1 MNSTTIANLEQ
12 DARTLRA
19 MLDANA
25 DTCNTRYHSLDP
37 LEMLAIDSAI
47 RLLTLTAHSE

>member
-1 MNSTTIANLEQ
+1 MNSKIIANMEQ

-25 DTCNTRYHSLDP
+25 DSADTRHNTLSG
-37 LEMLAIDSAI
+37 LEIIALDSAI
-47 RLLTLTAHSE
+47 RLLTLTAHST